1 MKHVSAVRDLF
12 SEGKS
17 EEAEDALD
25 NLLALGPSNI
35 EALKIKA
42 ALLGKKGQLAEE
54 AEIWLKISQIDS
66 EDPDAHEFL
75 LRLQMEERERYFFTE
90 IVADEGRRFF
100 AYPKKLFHIS
110 VAGLVGCVAFLF
122 ISSSPGYEGQ
132 LTPESLAVITASFV
146 LLVVCPWLAILY
158 LYFKSLKTLTI
169 SKAGV
174 EITTRL
180 KSLSYTWNELK
191 SVHIAYGALAGGS
204 EVRLVL
210 VPSKD
215 QDPRIEI
222 DLSAETSALKA
233 KNQLIHELQKS
244 CASLTFVPDTDPSH
258 IALASKSSSPLRF

>member
-1 MKHVSAVRDLF
+1 MKHVSAVRDLLN
-12 SEGKS
+12 EGKS
-17 EEAEDALD
+17 EEAEDALE

-42 ALLGKKGQLAEE
+42 AILGKKGQLAEE
-54 AEIWLKISQIDS
+54 AETWLKISQIDG
-66 EDPDAHEFL
+66 EDPDAHDFL
-75 LRLQMEERERYFFTE
+75 LRLQLEERERYFFTE
-90 IVADEGRRFF
+90 IVKDEGRRFF

-122 ISSSPGYEGQ
+122 ISSAPSFEGQ
-132 LTPESLAVITASFV
+132 LTPESLAVITGSFF

-158 LYFKSLKTLTI
+158 LYFKSLKTLTV

-180 KSLSYTWNELK
+180 KSLSYAWNELEA
-191 SVHIAYGALAGGS
+191 VHIIYGALADGS
-204 EVRLVL
+204 NVRLVL
-210 VPSKD
+210 VPTGDKE
-215 QDPRIEI
+215 PRIEI

-244 CASLTFVPDTDPSH
+244 CSALTFIPDTDPGH
-258 IALASKSSSPLRF
+258 LALASKSSSPLRF